1 MSTAIAGNSQQLF
14 PILPNPCLPR
24 LSHNASQ
31 MAQLLNTTYTDI
43 LVSEVRHWY
52 SQKYEPGILQ
62 MLLLDGCMD
71 RSTTDLEAAVI
82 RVVPKR
88 PGIGPA
94 GGQGRNGDAAHKRW
108 LGISLKAQN
117 HNQNCCFGT
126 KNTLPLAQRPLRFVS
141 DGGGGQSLKQLMFDS
156 GVVVRQAV
164 EPPGCQKIGHIW
176 GLMAIFW
183 HYFLAT
189 FGLFGPYFG
198 KNLSNCRP

>member
-14 PILPNPCLPR
+14 PILPNPCLPS
-24 LSHNASQ
+24 LSHNASRW
-31 MAQLLNTTYTDI
+31 LNFSIPHTLTYWFQ
-43 LVSEVRHWY
+43 RFHWY

-71 RSTTDLEAAVI
+71 RSTTDSEAAVI

-126 KNTLPLAQRPLRFVS
+126 KNTLPLAQRPLKFVS
-141 DGGGGQSLKQLMFDS
+141 DRGGG
-156 GVVVRQAV
+156 
-164 EPPGCQKIGHIW
+164 
-176 GLMAIFW
+176 AIIKT
-183 HYFLAT
+183 A
-189 FGLFGPYFG
+189 
-198 KNLSNCRP
+198 NV